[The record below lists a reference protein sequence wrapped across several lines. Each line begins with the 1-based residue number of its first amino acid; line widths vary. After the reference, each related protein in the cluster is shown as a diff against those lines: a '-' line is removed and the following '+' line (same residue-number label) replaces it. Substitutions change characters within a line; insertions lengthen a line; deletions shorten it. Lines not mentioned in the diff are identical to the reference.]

1 MKKTFVLTLISA
13 MAGITLIS
21 GAQAADA
28 TLTLKA
34 TIKLAG
40 CDIST
45 GTGKDQLVD
54 FSDVTVVK
62 NAVKGSS
69 IAKKDFNLQF
79 QNCADLKG
87 IDVSMKGTAD
97 TDLAGGELFAID
109 KGANMSKGVGVK
121 IIAKT
126 TGGEKVQKPVG
137 DTVVWGSL
145 SGASVTLPYRAE
157 LVKTLD
163 AITGGDVRSVA
174 EVSVAYK

>member
-13 MAGITLIS
+13 MAGIALIS

-28 TLTLKA
+28 TLNIESNNK
-34 TIKLAG
+34 IGG

-62 NAVKGSS
+62 NTVKGSS
-69 IAKKDFNLQF
+69 IDFNLQF

-87 IDVSMKGTAD
+87 IVSMKGTAD
-97 TDLAGGELFAID
+97 TDFAGGELFAID

-137 DTVVWGSL
+137 DTVVW
-145 SGASVTLPYRAE
+145 
-157 LVKTLD
+157 
-163 AITGGDVRSVA
+163 
-174 EVSVAYK
+174 EVFQGLA